1 MSVIKVKDSNGQWV
15 SVTAV
20 NQIDYEYV
28 IEPLEVDANGIYTAP
43 AHIDGYSP
51 IVVNIPIPEP
61 EVKEPVIEPITIVEN
76 GTYESPTGVDGY
88 SPITVNIPI
97 PEIPEPVIEELTI
110 VENGT
115 YEVPADVD
123 GFGPVIV
130 NVPTGGG
137 DMPEEAFTI
146 TGNCIYRFAYD
157 GWNWFINEYGNRI
170 TTKDITDANYMFSR
184 SQVEQIP
191 FAINFKG
198 SVTSGN
204 NIEIMFSG
212 ATNLKS
218 LPKINNAKPSS
229 LTHIFSSCYNIR
241 NIPENYFDNWDFSY
255 LEGLTSGVSGTSSN
269 LFQSCYSLRS
279 FPYKILEHQNKNI
292 NYSYSW
298 LHYGFDACHA
308 LDELIDLPIP
318 YTATW
323 TSNAFRN
330 TFNGCGR
337 LKNITFAMP
346 DGQPYVKNWK
356 SQTIDLSTNIGW
368 AFDKKKLINYNSGIT
383 ADKEVT
389 DDTTYVALKDDPD
402 WFTCNV
408 AYSRYNHDNAVAT
421 INSLPD
427 TSAYLATSGGTN
439 TIKFT
444 GAAGSATDGGA
455 INTLTE
461 AEIAVAMAK
470 GWTVS
475 LV

>member
-1 MSVIKVKDSNGQWV
+1 MSVLKVKDSNGQWV

-28 IEPLEVDANGIYTAP
+28 IEPLEIDANGTYTAP

-51 IVVNIPIPEP
+51 IVVNVPIPEP

-110 VENGT
+110 TENGT

-137 DMPEEAFTI
+137 DIPEVVLS
-146 TGNCIYRFAYD
+146 GNCQNACSSAVWNGFYD
-157 GWNWFINEYGNRI
+157 YVVTENIS
-170 TTKDITDANYMFSR
+170 DATRMF
-184 SQVEQIP
+184 ENNTIEFIP
-191 FAINFKG
+191 FDINLRTDTRD
-198 SVTSGN
+198 TSCTS
-204 NIEIMFSG
+204 MFYNCK
-212 ATNLKS
+212 NLKS
-218 LPKINNAKPSS
+218 TPRINGNVGVTKEMFYYCNNLREILDDGANSS
-229 LTHIFSSCYNIR
+229 TRANSMDSSKSMYR
-241 NIPENYFDNWDFSY
+241 MFY
-255 LEGLTSGVSGTSSN
+255 
-269 LFQSCYSLRS
+269 SCYSLRELPMNIIGTVYPWADTYACLYYWG
-279 FPYKILEHQNKNI
+279 FYDCYALNKISN
-292 NYSYSW
+292 
-298 LHYGFDACHA
+298 
-308 LDELIDLPIP
+308 LPIHHKAN
-318 YTATW
+318 Y
-323 TSNAFRN
+323 TSNAFGN
-330 TFNGCGR
+330 MVSGCYR
-337 LKNITFAMP
+337 INELTFASQE
-346 DGQPYVKNWK
+346 DGSPYQVNWK
-356 SQTIDLSTNIGW
+356 NQTINLSSTFGWTNNKIS
-368 AFDKKKLINYNSGIT
+368 LLNYNSGIT

-408 AYSRYNHDNAVAT
+408 AYSRYNHDSARAT

-439 TIKFT
+439 TIKFK